1 MAKALSGPPAGLTV
15 RTSPS
20 TPAQTAAGRVVM
32 PVNGGGNCAAT
43 AWPTGPLRHGT
54 LVPKPWAASPATID
68 CCPAVGAKILRLV
81 STATEPS
88 ASQRSPSYATNRQDL
103 PFLFGNALGPPTCS

>member
-54 LVPKPWAASPATID
+54 LVPKPWAARPAAID
-68 CCPAVGAKILRLV
+68 CCPAVGAKILLLV
-81 STATEPS
+81 SKGTES
-88 ASQRSPSYATNRQDL
+88 CASEPSPSYARNKKVL
-103 PFLFGNALGPPTCS
+103 SFLTG